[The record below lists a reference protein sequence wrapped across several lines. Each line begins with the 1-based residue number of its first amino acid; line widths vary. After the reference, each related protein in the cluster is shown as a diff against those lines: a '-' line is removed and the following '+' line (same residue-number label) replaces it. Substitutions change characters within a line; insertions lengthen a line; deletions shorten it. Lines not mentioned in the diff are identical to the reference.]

1 MGQPKP
7 QENFPLPPLRDD
19 LQILSGTPTP
29 DGVPTWTIVDMVR
42 NQFFQIEWSAF
53 QLLSHWEAGTV
64 GGLVDLVTR
73 TTTATVSTG
82 EVMELVQFL
91 YRNNLTRDSLVG
103 GSQGFLGQAEE
114 AKQHFLLRVLHNYLF
129 FRIPLCNPDRFLR
142 TTLPFVTPLFSGWAL
157 CCVVILGVIGCM
169 GVVRQWESFANV
181 FLYFFTFQ
189 GMTGYIIGLVAIK
202 ILHELG
208 HAYTAVRY
216 GCRVPTMGLGFLI
229 MVPVL
234 YTDTTDSWRLT
245 VRKQRAAIAAAG
257 MVVELS
263 VAMLATFFWNFW
275 PDGIVKSML
284 FVLAT
289 TSWVTGLLIN
299 LNPLLRFDGY
309 YVLSDWLG
317 VPNLQSRA
325 FGFGRWKLREWLF
338 AWGDAPP
345 EHMPPHRQTVLIL
358 YAWAVWVYRAV
369 VFLGIAVLVYYFFF
383 KVLGV
388 ILFFVEVGW
397 FLAWPV
403 YEELQVWWIRR
414 AAVTK
419 SWRGR
424 GVGVLLMGCLLMSM
438 MPLDTTV
445 EVPAIIEAPERT
457 TLYPSVSAMVVEV
470 LVDEGDRVE
479 QGQTLLILQSPQ
491 VNHQIDMVGHR
502 IAALEFRMGREIAFQ
517 DDRDDHLVIRETL
530 EREQKALSG
539 LLTLRDQLTL
549 HAPFSGVV
557 TDLASSLHP
566 GLWVN
571 SDMAMGQVIGEHPS
585 VMLALA
591 TEKEKTRLSVGNEGW
606 FYPDDPTRP
615 PRQGRLR
622 DLRHVDESEMALP
635 YLASTYSGGVPVRQ
649 DAQGRLIPEHSV
661 YRVELDVTDKDPS
674 WNQVVRG
681 VVHVKGSGQSVM
693 GHLWARVASI
703 LIRET
708 GA

>member
-1 MGQPKP
+1 MVQQKP
-7 QENFPLPPLRDD
+7 QEDVTLPPLRED

-29 DGVPTWTIVDMVR
+29 DGVPTWTIVDTVR

-53 QLLSHWEAGTV
+53 QLLSQWHVGTAN
-64 GGLVDLVTR
+64 GLVDLVTR
-73 TTTATVSTG
+73 TTSAKVSTG
-82 EVMELVQFL
+82 DVMELVQFL
-91 YRNNLTRDSLVG
+91 YRNNLTRDALTG
-103 GSQGFLGQAEE
+103 GSQGFLGQAEQ
-114 AKQHFLLRVLHNYLF
+114 AKQHWLLRVLHNYLF

-142 TTLPFVTPLFSGWAL
+142 KTLPFVTPLFSRWAL
-157 CCVVILGVIGCM
+157 WCVLILGAIGCM

-181 FLYFFTFQ
+181 FLYFFTLQ
-189 GMTGYIIGLVAIK
+189 GMTGYIIGLIAIK
-202 ILHELG
+202 MVHELA

-257 MVVELS
+257 TVVELS
-263 VAMLATFFWNFW
+263 VAMLATFFWNFC
-275 PDGIVKSML
+275 PDGIIKSML

-325 FGFGRWKLREWLF
+325 FAFGRWKLREWLF
-338 AWGDAPP
+338 AWGDGPP
-345 EHMPPHRQTVLIL
+345 EHMPPQRQSVLIV
-358 YAWAVWVYRAV
+358 YAWAVWVYRAI
-369 VFLGIAVLVYYFFF
+369 VFLGIAILVYYFFF

-388 ILFFVEVGW
+388 ILFVVEIGW

-403 YEELQVWWIRR
+403 YEEMQVWWTRR
-414 AAVTK
+414 AAVVQ

-424 GVGVLLMGCLLMSM
+424 GVGVALMGCLLMSV

-445 EVPAIIEAPERT
+445 EIPAILEAPERT
-457 TLYPSVSAMVVEV
+457 TLFPSAPATVVDV
-470 LVDEGDRVE
+470 LIQEGDRVE
-479 QGQTLLILQSPQ
+479 EGQTLLILQSPQ
-491 VNHQIDMVGHR
+491 VDQQIEMIGLR
-502 IAALEFRMGREIAFQ
+502 IAALEFRVQREAAYQ
-517 DDRDDHLVIRETL
+517 NDRDDHLVIRETL
-530 EREQKALSG
+530 LGERKALTG
-539 LLTLRDQLTL
+539 LLMLRDQLTL
-549 HAPFSGVV
+549 RAPFSGMV

-571 SDMAMGQVIGEHPS
+571 SDMAMAHLIGEHPS

-591 TEKEKTRLSVGNEGW
+591 TEKEKTRLSVGNNGW

-615 PRQGRLR
+615 ARQGKLR
-622 DLRHVDESEMALP
+622 DLRHMDEAEMALP
-635 YLASTYSGGVPVRQ
+635 YLASTFSGGVPVRQ
-649 DAQGRLIPEHSV
+649 NERGKLIPEHSV
-661 YRVELDVTDKDPS
+661 YRVELDVMDKDAS

-681 VVHVKGSGQSVM
+681 VVHVKGTGQSFM
-693 GHLWARVASI
+693 GHLWARTASI
-703 LIRET
+703 LIRES
-708 GA
+708 GV